1 MWTEL
6 TPNIFEYQG
15 CKKCFIRK
23 IVFAASL
30 TFLTKAKKTVIS
42 INFDIHHVNICH
54 LYHTSNI
61 IHWSDG
67 YRIFKSDSPI
77 TLQS

>member
-42 INFDIHHVNICH
+42 INFPVWI
-54 LYHTSNI
+54 
-61 IHWSDG
+61 
-67 YRIFKSDSPI
+67 RIYFI
-77 TLQS
+77 

>member
-6 TPNIFEYQG
+6 TPNISKHQG
-15 CKKCFIRK
+15 CKKNFIRK

-42 INFDIHHVNICH
+42 INFPV
-54 LYHTSNI
+54 
-61 IHWSDG
+61 
-67 YRIFKSDSPI
+67 
-77 TLQS
+77 